1 MRFDDSVDSALVT
14 ASDIV
19 NGSSELELTQIFQ
32 RFGDERYAPKL
43 AQSIIEARHGTI
55 IATTGE
61 LKEAIRAAFPQ
72 SSNSDKNQVIKRVF
86 QALRIAVN

>member
-43 AQSIIEARHGTI
+43 AKSIMEARQGTI

-61 LKEAIRAAFPQ
+61 LK
-72 SSNSDKNQVIKRVF
+72 
-86 QALRIAVN
+86 